1 MTIATVLSALA
12 LLTFMAWAAILV
24 LVVRVGLLPKLRAVD
39 EASSDDSQLLSPPPR
54 VSVIV
59 PAHNEERSIAE
70 SLRSLLSMDYLDYEV
85 IFVNDRSIDRTGDI
99 AEKFV
104 AKDKRLKVIHI
115 EELPPGWF
123 GKNHAAWCGAQA
135 ATGEIILFTDAN
147 VIIAP
152 DALSRAVNYL
162 IRENLQYLGLVPGM
176 IASGALLKASITAAG
191 LWLYL
196 RFRPWK
202 MRDPDSS
209 AYIGV
214 GPFIMF
220 RADSYHSIG
229 GHRRIAL
236 RPDEDVQLGK
246 LAKRSGLRADLLAGI
261 AEVKYEW
268 TPSTRGLVRGY
279 TKNFYATLEYSVLRV
294 LAWTV
299 VGLWLGV
306 SPFVLTP
313 LLVFMGEGI
322 LPTTLLAASA
332 CISLLLV
339 AGMMREARYEVWNAL
354 LFPLGVLVSVFAM
367 WRSMIVAM
375 TRGIAWGGEPI
386 PLSELRNH
394 RI

>member
-12 LLTFMAWAAILV
+12 LLTFMAWTAILV
-24 LVVRVGLLPKLRAVD
+24 LVVRVGLLPKLGAVD

-59 PAHNEERSIAE
+59 PAHNEERGIAE

-99 AEKFV
+99 AEEFV

-135 ATGEIILFTDAN
+135 ASGEIILFTDAD

-162 IRENLQYLGLVPGM
+162 IGENLQFLGVVPGM

-209 AYIGV
+209 AYFGV

-229 GHRRIAL
+229 GHSRIAL

-268 TPSTRGLVRGY
+268 MPSTRGLVRGY
-279 TKNFYATLEYSVLRV
+279 TKNFFASLEYSVLKV

-313 LLVFMGEGI
+313 LLVLMGEGI

-332 CISLLLV
+332 CLSLLLV